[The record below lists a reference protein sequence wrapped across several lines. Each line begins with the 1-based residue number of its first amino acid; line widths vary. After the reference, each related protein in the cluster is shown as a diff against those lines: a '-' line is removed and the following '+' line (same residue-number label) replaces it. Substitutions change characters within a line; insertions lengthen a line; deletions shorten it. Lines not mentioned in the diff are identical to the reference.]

1 MQIQKPRGTYDL
13 IPSEVNKRRYVEET
27 ARKVFSNFNF
37 SEIRTPTFE
46 NTQLFKRG
54 IGEETDIVSKEMY
67 SFNDGEFTLKP
78 EMTAS
83 VIRSYL
89 ENSLYNESPLQK
101 LYYISNMFR
110 AERPQKGR
118 YREFSQ
124 FGAEAIGSGDYS
136 IDVEMIVLADSILKA
151 LGLKDY
157 TITLNTLGTIEERK
171 VYLDNLKEFLKPF
184 ESQLSET
191 SKVRLEKNPL
201 RILDTKNPEERKILE
216 NAPALYDF
224 LSDESKNH
232 FQNILS
238 SLDSL
243 KIKYVVDYKLVRGL
257 DYYTST
263 AFEFISPDLGAQ
275 STILGGGRY
284 DVLVEML
291 GGKPTPAIGFAA
303 GIERI
308 LILLEEKEKAGKF
321 TFPEEKKL
329 NLYIVNAGL
338 KDTSRI
344 QNILS
349 SLRILGIKCE
359 SDFLSRSVKS
369 QMKEANKY
377 NAEYTIVLGENEI
390 ASEKCR
396 LKRMADS
403 KEIEAD
409 INRIYDDIMLF
420 EELLYKQTS
429 TQNAD

>member
-1 MQIQKPRGTYDL
+1 MQIQKPRGTYDI
-13 IPSEVNKRRYVEET
+13 IPSEVNKRRYIEET

-37 SEIRTPTFE
+37 NEIRTPTFE
-46 NTQLFKRG
+46 NTSLFKRG

-89 ENSLYNESPLQK
+89 ENSLFNESPLQK

-124 FGAEAIGSGDYS
+124 FGAEAIGSGDYT
-136 IDVEMIVLADSILKA
+136 IDVEMIVLGDTILKA

-157 TITLNTLGTIEERK
+157 TITLNTLGTVAERK
-171 VYLDNLKEFLKPF
+171 TYLEKLKEYLKPF
-184 ESQLSET
+184 ESSLSET
-191 SKVRLEKNPL
+191 SKVRLVKNPL
-201 RILDTKNPEERKILE
+201 RILDTKNPEEKKILE
-216 NAPALYDF
+216 GAPALFEY
-224 LSDESKNH
+224 LGEESKAH
-232 FQNILS
+232 FQNILN

-243 KIKYVVDYKLVRGL
+243 KIKYAVDYKLVRGL

-263 AFEFISPDLGAQ
+263 AFEFISADLGAQ

-308 LILLEEKEKAGKF
+308 SILLEEKAKAGTF
-321 TFPEEKKL
+321 TYPEENKL
-329 NLYIVNAGL
+329 NLYIVNAGQ
-338 KDTSRI
+338 KDGAKDNSKI
-344 QNILS
+344 QKLLLD
-349 SLRILGIKCE
+349 LRTAGIKCD
-359 SDFLSRSVKS
+359 SDFLARSVKS
-369 QMKEANKY
+369 QMKEANRL
-377 NAEYTIVLGENEI
+377 NAEYVIVLGETEL
-390 ASEKCR
+390 ETGKCKM
-396 LKRMADS
+396 KRMADS

-409 INRIYDDIMLF
+409 MNRIYDDVMLF
-420 EELLYKQTS
+420 EELLRKQ
-429 TQNAD
+429 NP

>member
-13 IPSEVNKRRYVEET
+13 IPAEVNKRRYVEET

-136 IDVEMIVLADSILKA
+136 IDVEMITLADAILKA

-171 VYLDNLKEFLKPF
+171 VYLEKLKEYLKPF

-191 SKVRLEKNPL
+191 SKVRLVKNPL

-216 NAPALYDF
+216 NSPVLFDY
-224 LSDESKNH
+224 LGEESKTH

-238 SLDSL
+238 ALDAL
-243 KIKYVVDYKLVRGL
+243 KIKFAVDYKLVRGL

-263 AFEFISPDLGAQ
+263 AFEFISSELGAQ

-291 GGKPTPAIGFAA
+291 GGKPAPAIGFAA

-308 LILLEEKEKAGKF
+308 LILLDEKEKAGKF
-321 TFPEEKKL
+321 TFPEENKL

-338 KDTSRI
+338 KDSSKI
-344 QNILS
+344 QKLLLN
-349 SLRILGIKCE
+349 LRALGIKCD

-369 QMKEANKY
+369 QMKESNKY
-377 NAEYTIVLGENEI
+377 NAEYTTVLGDNEM
-390 ASEKCR
+390 ETGKCR
-396 LKRMADS
+396 LKRMADG

-409 INRIYDDIMLF
+409 INRLYDDILLF
-420 EELLYKQTS
+420 HELLIKQ
-429 TQNAD
+429 NRGNEN

>member
-13 IPSEVNKRRYVEET
+13 IPTEVVKRRYVEET
-27 ARKVFSNFNF
+27 TRKVFSNFNF

-67 SFNDGEFTLKP
+67 SFSDGEFTLKP

-171 VYLDNLKEFLKPF
+171 IYLDNLKAFLKPF

-224 LSDESKNH
+224 LNDESKNH

-238 SLDSL
+238 SLDAL
-243 KIKYVVDYKLVRGL
+243 KIKYVIDYKLVRGL

-263 AFEFISPDLGAQ
+263 AFEFISAELGAQ

-308 LILLEEKEKAGKF
+308 LILLEEKAKAGRF
-321 TFPEEKKL
+321 TFPEDNKL

-344 QNILS
+344 QSILTV
-349 SLRILGIKCE
+349 LRTMGIKCE

-390 ASEKCR
+390 TSQKCK

-420 EELLYKQTS
+420 EELLNKQTLAN
-429 TQNAD
+429 NAD

>member
-13 IPSEVNKRRYVEET
+13 IPSDVVKRKFVEET

-37 SEIRTPTFE
+37 NEIRTPTFE
-46 NTQLFKRG
+46 NTSLFKRG

-67 SFNDGEFTLKP
+67 SFNEGEFTLKP

-83 VIRSYL
+83 VIRAYL

-136 IDVEMIVLADSILKA
+136 IDVEMITLADSILKS

-171 VYLDNLKEFLKPF
+171 VYLEKLKEYFKPY
-184 ESQLSET
+184 EGSLSET
-191 SKVRLEKNPL
+191 SKIRLEKNPL

-216 NAPALYDF
+216 GAPILYDY

-232 FQNILS
+232 FQNILT
-238 SLDSL
+238 SLDNL

-263 AFEFISPDLGAQ
+263 AFEFISADLGAQ

-308 LILLEEKEKAGKF
+308 LILLEEKAKAG
-321 TFPEEKKL
+321 TFNFPNDSRL

-338 KDTSRI
+338 QDNFKI
-344 QNILS
+344 QKMLLD
-349 SLRILGIKCE
+349 LRALGIKCD

-369 QMKEANKY
+369 QMKEANKLG
-377 NAEYTIVLGENEI
+377 AEYVIVVGETEL
-390 ASEKCR
+390 ASLKCKM
-396 LKRMADS
+396 KRMADS
-403 KEIEAD
+403 KEIDAD
-409 INRIYDDIMLF
+409 LNRLYDDVLLF
-420 EELLYKQTS
+420 EEILLKQS
-429 TQNAD
+429 KQS

>member
-13 IPSEVNKRRYVEET
+13 IPSDVIKRKYVEDT
-27 ARKVFSNFNF
+27 VRKVFSNFNF
-37 SEIRTPTFE
+37 DEIRTPTFE
-46 NTQLFKRG
+46 NTSLFKRG

-124 FGAEAIGSGDYS
+124 FGAEAIGSGDYT
-136 IDVEMIVLADSILKA
+136 IDVEIISLGDSVLKA
-151 LGLKDY
+151 IGLDNY
-157 TITLNTLGTIEERK
+157 TITLNTLGTFNERK
-171 VYLDNLKEFLKPF
+171 TYLEELKNYLSKYVTLF
-184 ESQLSET
+184 SET
-191 SKVRLEKNPL
+191 SKIRLEKNPL
-201 RILDTKNPEERKILE
+201 RILDTKNTEEIEILKG
-216 NAPALYDF
+216 APVLYDY
-224 LSDESKNH
+224 LTDESKAH
-232 FQNILS
+232 FQKILS

-243 KIKYVVDYKLVRGL
+243 KIKYEVDYKLVRGL

-263 AFEFISPDLGAQ
+263 AFEFISSGLGAQ

-308 LILLEEKEKAGKF
+308 LILLDEKEKQEKF
-321 TFPEEKKL
+321 KFPQDKKL

-338 KDTSRI
+338 TDNSKI
-344 QNILS
+344 QKILLD
-349 SLRILGIKCE
+349 LRERGIKCD

-369 QMKEANKY
+369 QMKEANKL
-377 NAEYTIVLGENEI
+377 NAEYVIVLGETEL
-390 ASEKCR
+390 ATMKCKM
-396 LKRMADS
+396 KRMKDS
-403 KEIEAD
+403 MEIDAEISRLYEAAL
-409 INRIYDDIMLF
+409 LF
-420 EELLYKQTS
+420 EEILLKQS
-429 TQNAD
+429 KKPKQ

>member
-13 IPSEVNKRRYVEET
+13 IPAEVVKRRYVEET

-37 SEIRTPTFE
+37 NEIRTPTFE

-101 LYYISNMFR
+101 LFYISNMFR

-136 IDVEMIVLADSILKA
+136 IDVEMISLGDSILKA

-157 TITLNTLGTIEERK
+157 TITLNTLGTNEERK
-171 VYLDNLKEFLKPF
+171 AYLSKLKEHLKPF
-184 ESQLSET
+184 ENQLSET

-216 NAPALYDF
+216 DAPVLYDF
-224 LSDESKNH
+224 LSDESKTH
-232 FQNILS
+232 FQNILT
-238 SLDSL
+238 SLDAL

-263 AFEFISPDLGAQ
+263 AFEFISSELGAQ

-321 TFPEEKKL
+321 TFPEDNKL

-338 KDTSRI
+338 KDNSKI
-344 QNILS
+344 QKLLLD
-349 SLRILGIKCE
+349 LRALGIKCD

-369 QMKEANKY
+369 QMKESNKY
-377 NAEYTIVLGENEI
+377 NAEFTMVIGETEVE
-390 ASEKCR
+390 SQKCR
-396 LKRMADS
+396 LKRMADG

-409 INRIYDDIMLF
+409 LNRIYDDIMLF
-420 EELLYKQTS
+420 EELLRKQ
-429 TQNAD
+429 NPNG